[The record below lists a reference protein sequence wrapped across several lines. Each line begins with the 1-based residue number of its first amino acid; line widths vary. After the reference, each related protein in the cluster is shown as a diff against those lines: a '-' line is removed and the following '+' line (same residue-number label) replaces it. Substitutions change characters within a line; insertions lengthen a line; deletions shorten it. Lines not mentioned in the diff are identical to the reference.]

1 MEWRVGGSPMLFVLA
16 VVETSFIE
24 NPKQEHLRRTIFESK
39 YQKDKKWFVG
49 LWSLVS
55 SGPDQ
60 SCFIIVKKC

>member
-49 LWSLVS
+49 LWSLVW
-55 SGPDQ
+55 
-60 SCFIIVKKC
+60 

>member
-1 MEWRVGGSPMLFVLA
+1 MGHQCYVLA

-49 LWSLVS
+49 LWSLVEAS
-55 SGPDQ
+55 FGNIPY
-60 SCFIIVKKC
+60 